1 MRDRLKSGSRQ
12 AARHLDSTW
21 RSHLASLLHNSQF
34 LNDATQHS
42 PSSRSPDAGRV
53 PAATLMWGP
62 HMATAAGVGSR
73 RKPSGSPAAGGMS
86 LRAVEA
92 VARAAGHAVERV
104 QSTEARLNA
113 SSTVAALAQQYR
125 AAAEQESEL
134 RADMGGLQEAVA
146 ALSNRYRDVA
156 DAAAE
161 VQEQLHQRGASM
173 SDSAPIQRMRTC
185 VCVRTRCCVCLC
197 RPRCASVNTELWIV
211 AGGALAKIRQETKTM
226 DVRLGALRYE
236 VDRARMK
243 AMRRKRQA
251 QRAGAGVDMSTS
263 TWDDYSDDDGL

>member
-173 SDSAPIQRMRTC
+173 SDSAPIQRMRTL
-185 VCVRTRCCVCLC
+185 RSKYSSQAKTREVLSLAF
-197 RPRCASVNTELWIV
+197 RSVWWIS
-211 AGGALAKIRQETKTM
+211 ARQMAPTLT
-226 DVRLGALRYE
+226 LR
-236 VDRARMK
+236 
-243 AMRRKRQA
+243 
-251 QRAGAGVDMSTS
+251 
-263 TWDDYSDDDGL
+263 